1 MFELKPL
8 HPDAIQAALDKAH
21 RYRMLNEALEAE
33 SICRDVLAIDPENR
47 RALTVLLLALT
58 DQFERKLSEKVQQ
71 AREVLGE
78 LADGYERVYYE
89 GIICERRA
97 KVALT
102 AGGPGSGYMAYDWFR
117 QAMELY
123 EQAIELRPPG
133 NDDPILRWNTCARV
147 VNRNP
152 SVRPEPE
159 DRMQEML
166 E

>member
-1 MFELKPL
+1 MLPSHGLRFADSQFWVMHRRRRYGPFDYEWSKDFCGIELTYAGRKFGEYCSADEIFADLKEFKLP
-8 HPDAIQAALDKAH
+8 ASVV
-21 RYRMLNEALEAE
+21 EVS
-33 SICRDVLAIDPENR
+33 SI
-47 RALTVLLLALT
+47 
-58 DQFERKLSEKVQQ
+58 
-71 AREVLGE
+71 VLGCIVYGVLNGLPGPRRME
-78 LADGYERVYYE
+78 FLTERLQTM
-89 GIICERRA
+89 G
-97 KVALT
+97 
-102 AGGPGSGYMAYDWFR
+102 AYDWFR

>member
-1 MFELKPL
+1 MHDLKKLKKNGLP
-8 HPDAIQAALDKAH
+8 AALEKAEH
-21 RYRMLNEALEAE
+21 YRLLNEPLEAE
-33 SICRDVLAIDPENR
+33 SICRDVLAIDAENQ
-47 RALTVLLLALT
+47 RALAMLLLALT

-78 LADGYERVYYE
+78 LADAYERVYYE
-89 GIICERRA
+89 GIIFERRA
-97 KVALT
+97 SVALK
-102 AGGPGSGYMAYDWFR
+102 AGGPGSGYMAYDCFR

-123 EQAIELRPPG
+123 ERAIELRPTG